1 MQKCAV
7 QNTIGQEWK
16 MADKRKFLNG
26 FITGLFIA
34 LVIVAGTY
42 AGKEAVAVWKQ
53 GHGPKEETESVANA
67 RTMQKLQLI
76 EQMIEENYALD
87 MADAQ
92 EKENGIY
99 QGLIASLK
107 DPYSAYYSAEEMQEQ
122 QEKIEGIY
130 YGIGAYVRYDEEMGF
145 SRLGE
150 IFANSPA
157 EESGLQEGDLIIKVD
172 DTYTKN
178 MALDEVVS
186 LIKGEEGTK
195 VTLTI
200 MREGESDTLEIQVE
214 RREVPKQ
221 TVTYEMLENKIAYIR
236 ISEFDKVTVEQ
247 FTEALAMAKGSEML
261 GLILDLRDNP
271 GGNLAAVI
279 DVARKLLPKGLVVY
293 TEDKA
298 GNRQD
303 YSCDGENELTVP
315 MVVLVNGGSAS
326 ASEVLSG
333 AIKDYEKGK
342 LLGTTTFGKG
352 IVQKYLAMSD
362 GSAVKLTTSKYYT
375 PKGNNIHGIG
385 IEPDEVLELDY
396 ERYLT
401 EGYDN
406 QLERAKEILI
416 TGE

>member
-1 MQKCAV
+1 MS
-7 QNTIGQEWK
+7 
-16 MADKRKFLNG
+16 DKRKYLSG
-26 FITGLFIA
+26 LLTGLFLAVLIITG
-34 LVIVAGTY
+34 VYVGKETVTVWKQN
-42 AGKEAVAVWKQ
+42 KEAVPDKEQEEAV
-53 GHGPKEETESVANA
+53 TAA
-67 RTMQKLQLI
+67 TMQKLQLI
-76 EQMIEENYALD
+76 EQIVKENYALD
-87 MADAQ
+87 MVDA
-92 EKENGIY
+92 KTLENGIY
-99 QGLIASLK
+99 QGLIGALD
-107 DPYSAYYSAEEMQEQ
+107 DPYSAYYSAEEMEEQ
-122 QEKIEGIY
+122 QNKIEGIY
-130 YGIGAYVRYDEEMGF
+130 YGIGAYVRYDSEMGF

-150 IFANSPA
+150 IFAGSPA
-157 EESGLQEGDLIIKVD
+157 EESGLLEGDLIIKVND
-172 DTYTKN
+172 IYTKD

-186 LIKGEEGTK
+186 MIKGEEGTT
-195 VTLTI
+195 VLLTV
-200 MREGESDTLEIQVE
+200 MREGETDTLEFEVE

-236 ISEFDKVTVEQ
+236 ISEFDKITVEQ
-247 FTEALAMAKGSEML
+247 FTDALAMAKGSEML

-279 DVARKLLPKGLVVY
+279 DVARMLLPKGLVVY

-303 YSCDGENELTVP
+303 YRCDGEHELTVP
-315 MVVLVNGGSAS
+315 MIVLVNGGSAS

-333 AIKDYEKGK
+333 AIKDYGKGK

-352 IVQKYLAMSD
+352 IVQKYLAISD

-406 QLERAKEILI
+406 QLERAKELL
-416 TGE
+416 TEGE